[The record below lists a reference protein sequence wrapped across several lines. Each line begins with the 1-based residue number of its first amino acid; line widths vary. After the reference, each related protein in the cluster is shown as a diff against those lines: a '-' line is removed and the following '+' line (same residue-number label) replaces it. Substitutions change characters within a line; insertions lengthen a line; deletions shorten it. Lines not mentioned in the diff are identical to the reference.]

1 MIADM
6 VARNSVFYYSSFAL
20 LYRRP
25 IIEGLRSCTDVLDI
39 IIGVVIIVFCL
50 GAATAFVFYSRR
62 QIHRIALL
70 KRSTYRDIMQNKHE

>member
-1 MIADM
+1 
-6 VARNSVFYYSSFAL
+6 
-20 LYRRP
+20 
-25 IIEGLRSCTDVLDI
+25 VLDI